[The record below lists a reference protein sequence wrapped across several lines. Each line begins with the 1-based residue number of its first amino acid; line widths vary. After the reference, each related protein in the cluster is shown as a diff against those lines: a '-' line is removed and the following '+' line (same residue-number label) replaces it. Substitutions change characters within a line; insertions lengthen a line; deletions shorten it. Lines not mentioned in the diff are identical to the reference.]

1 MRRTAVAGVA
11 ALLAIASAGCSST
24 PEPQRFTDAR
34 ALADA
39 ASAATLA
46 GHTAKFTA
54 DVTTGTLVS
63 HGQGQAKFD
72 PAGTSLS
79 MTTDYVGEP
88 IELRLVD
95 KTLYAK
101 VPESARDQVSDH
113 KAWVKVSPDG
123 TDPLSQVLGGSL
135 AQLAEQNDPARTL
148 AQVRTAGTV
157 ASSEQTTLDGA
168 SAEHYHLT
176 VDLGKLGSELPGG
189 LPAEALT
196 RLGDRGKTVPFDLW
210 LDPQHRPM
218 QLVLDLTPVMQA
230 TGQTGVAT
238 VKAHYTDWNSPV
250 TVNAPAPAEIGVL
263 TGG

>member
-1 MRRTAVAGVA
+1 MRRTAAAGVA

-34 ALADA
+34 TLADA

-72 PAGTSLS
+72 STGTSLS

-88 IELRLVD
+88 LELRLVA

-157 ASSEQTTLDGA
+157 AASDATTLDGA
-168 SAEHYHLT
+168 PAEHYHLT
-176 VDLGKLGSELPGG
+176 VDLAKLGSELPGG

-196 RLGDRGKTVPFDLW
+196 RLGDQGKTVPFDLW
-210 LDPQHRPM
+210 LDAQHRPM
-218 QLVLDLTPVMQA
+218 QLVLDLSPVMRA
-230 TGQTGVAT
+230 TGQTGAAT
-238 VKAHYTDWNSPV
+238 VKARYTDWNSPV
-250 TVNAPAPAEIGVL
+250 TIDAPAPADIGTM